1 MKLNG
6 EEFSISL
13 KLEENKVILNEAL
26 SMSTTEAKEVCCVVL
41 EQIKIQES
49 AKQKN
54 EETIKLDPEIVD
66 KIKDGMK
73 VTWKYEDEEKM
84 QVSFDLSM
92 DEEVSKLVKDIKKK
106 EIENDK

>member
-1 MKLNG
+1 
-6 EEFSISL
+6 
-13 KLEENKVILNEAL
+13 
-26 SMSTTEAKEVCCVVL
+26 
-41 EQIKIQES
+41 
-49 AKQKN
+49 
-54 EETIKLDPEIVD
+54 
-66 KIKDGMK
+66 MK